1 RHIGLGRRTDNALFE
16 AANHFDA
23 HRHHHARD
31 DFLIVEI
38 ALLFLRASHQRKRFG
53 IFDLFQFALA
63 IRLVAIKAD
72 AVLLPQPRL
81 LVHQRMDRLLRK
93 RQPVGK
99 SCRHYLGGV
108 MGSID
113 TDDIEKIGRAHG
125 PAEFFHHTIDMTKSG
140 AVTHQQTKAREIGKQ
155 HAIDEKSGTIV
166 DDDWRLAHFFRVTDN
181 PRDGRIGSALAA
193 NHFDQRH
200 AVYRVE
206 EMHAAELLGPLQHA
220 GQLRNRDRRGVAGEN
235 GVCIYFS
242 LALSQHA
249 LLHLEVFYY
258 SLDDDIECI
267 EALIIQRWANT
278 RQHT

>member
-1 RHIGLGRRTDNALFE
+1 
-16 AANHFDA
+16 
-23 HRHHHARD
+23 
-31 DFLIVEI
+31 
-38 ALLFLRASHQRKRFG
+38 
-53 IFDLFQFALA
+53 
-63 IRLVAIKAD
+63 
-72 AVLLPQPRL
+72 
-81 LVHQRMDRLLRK
+81 
-93 RQPVGK
+93 
-99 SCRHYLGGV
+99 
-108 MGSID
+108 
-113 TDDIEKIGRAHG
+113 
-125 PAEFFHHTIDMTKSG
+125 MTKIG

-155 HAIDEKSGTIV
+155 HAIDEKPRAIV

-220 GQLRNRDRRGVAGEN
+220 GQLRNRDCLGVAGEN

-278 RQHT
+278 RQHTRHFLGLHASASDALQQLRTRFGHTRFQSRFSDILHQDRHAFQRRLVGNATAHDAGAKHG